1 MIITKQLEV
10 LDRFGRSTLVVLTT
24 NYISEDYLN
33 HLHIIEKAFN
43 NFNFQPLDKKLTDI
57 QDNKST
63 VKEKVVKQLKFFKY
77 WNVAGKNEKSDTSV
91 NKDNENVTANQF
103 YFPKFANKLRYW
115 YLPTCP
121 LWNKLMTN
129 NIENKV
135 DALIS
140 KEITAQN
147 IMEDI
152 NNKAQAEEFFR
163 ITMYSSF

>member
-1 MIITKQLEV
+1 
-10 LDRFGRSTLVVLTT
+10 
-24 NYISEDYLN
+24 
-33 HLHIIEKAFN
+33 
-43 NFNFQPLDKKLTDI
+43 
-57 QDNKST
+57 
-63 VKEKVVKQLKFFKY
+63 
-77 WNVAGKNEKSDTSV
+77 
-91 NKDNENVTANQF
+91 
-103 YFPKFANKLRYW
+103 
-115 YLPTCP
+115 
-121 LWNKLMTN
+121 MTN